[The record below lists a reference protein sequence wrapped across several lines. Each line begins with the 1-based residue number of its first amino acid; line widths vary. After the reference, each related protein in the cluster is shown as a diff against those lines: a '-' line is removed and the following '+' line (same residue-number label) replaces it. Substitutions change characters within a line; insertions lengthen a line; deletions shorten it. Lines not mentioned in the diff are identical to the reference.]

1 MKKAFFVFV
10 CVFLLSACTSPAMS
24 PESSNDSPLQDK
36 APQQTE
42 DHLGCQEGEVING
55 ECVLPESEEQ
65 NASIFENLDSL
76 TVRSE
81 TVEYADGISGYLARP
96 NEDGVYPG
104 VVMIHEWWGLNDNIK
119 TMADLLANEGYVVLA
134 VDIYKG
140 EVAQDSDAA
149 RVLATAARED
159 TAGSVQNMKSAVQ
172 YLKDQ
177 SFVAQN
183 SIGSLGWCFGGQQ
196 SLNLALESDDL
207 SATVIY
213 YGNLVTNPEQLQSI
227 QWPVLGIFGE
237 EDTSIPVET
246 VQEFENALDEVGV
259 QNDIYIYPRVGHAFA
274 NPSGSR
280 YAPEE
285 TQDAWNKTLDFLADT
300 LKSVSDE

>member
-1 MKKAFFVFV
+1 M
-10 CVFLLSACTSPAMS
+10 CVSLSACTSPAMS